1 MGPRLNCHVTSGL
14 ASYGPGDDVPAE
26 VVAAFAGQDV
36 WEGPPDTPDPQTVG
50 EAPGGAVQAPQQPP
64 TSGKGSGLD
73 SWRDYATSLGITVPD
88 DATRD
93 DIIAAV
99 TGQD

>member
-14 ASYGPGDDVPAE
+14 SSYGPGDDLPAE

-36 WEGPPDTPDPQTVG
+36 WEVPPDT
-50 EAPGGAVQAPQQPP
+50 PGGAVQAPQQPP

-88 DATRD
+88 DASRD

>member
-14 ASYGPGDDVPAE
+14 SSYGPGDDLPAE

-36 WEGPPDTPDPQTVG
+36 WEVPPDT
-50 EAPGGAVQAPQQPP
+50 PGGAVQAPQPP

>member
-1 MGPRLNCHVTSGL
+1 MGPRLRCHVTSGL
-14 ASYGPGDDVPAE
+14 SSYGPGDDLPAE
-26 VVAAFAGQDV
+26 VVAAFTGQDV
-36 WEGPPDTPDPQTVG
+36 WEVPPDPQGG
-50 EAPGGAVQAPQQPP
+50 EAPGAAGQGSQQPDMPP

-73 SWRDYATSLGITVPD
+73 SWRDYATRHGITVPD

>member
-1 MGPRLNCHVTSGL
+1 MVHGRPFRGAMSEAEGL
-14 ASYGPGDDVPAE
+14 SELRAGAGGQFDPE

-36 WEGPPDTPDPQTVG
+36 WEVPPDT
-50 EAPGGAVQAPQQPP
+50 PGGAVQAPQQPP